1 MSGNFLFKEK
11 LLDPA
16 GSFVP
21 YGESKLANICHMQKL
36 AKLKPNIG
44 CFSLH
49 PGVVKTELGSVFR
62 IFCFIK
68 YYTV

>member
-44 CFSLH
+44 FFPSTL
-49 PGVVKTELGSVFR
+49 VSSKLN
-62 IFCFIK
+62 
-68 YYTV
+68 